1 MDEKMRNSAKE
12 RNILRLFQQI
22 VMMFLDIMGLGIDE
36 FIKMDITIEKI
47 MNTDHEHSYSFKLY
61 SQEEFLLYHLKK
73 SENNIIIAFEDS
85 IKSLTMTFSCSDTSS
100 MFKVMIEKRII
111 DGISDKIRHLS
122 YEVEDELDEIIKIV
136 RFECEQHDYLE
147 AIRKFKFIKEIDDKD
162 VIESIGQ
169 IEAREPKAYTD
180 NRLLPCNKDFV
191 DFYMN
196 LSRVS

>member
-1 MDEKMRNSAKE
+1 MRNSAKE

-61 SQEEFLLYHLKK
+61 SQEEFLLYHLKR
-73 SENNIIIAFEDS
+73 SDNNIIIAFEDS
-85 IKSLTMTFSCSDTSS
+85 IKSLNMTFSCSDTSS
-100 MFKVMIEKRII
+100 MFKVMIEKCII

-147 AIRKFKFIKEIDDKD
+147 AVRKFKFIKEIDDKD